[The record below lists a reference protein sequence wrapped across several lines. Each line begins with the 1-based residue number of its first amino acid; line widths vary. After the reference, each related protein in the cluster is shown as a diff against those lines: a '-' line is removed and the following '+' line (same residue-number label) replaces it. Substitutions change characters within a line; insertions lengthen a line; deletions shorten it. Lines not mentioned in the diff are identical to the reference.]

1 MRHIAIFVAIVV
13 LAATAA
19 ALSGGLAFY
28 LAEELAPDE
37 IRLVPPAHQ

>member
-1 MRHIAIFVAIVV
+1 VRNFAFFVAIVI

-28 LAEELAPDE
+28 LGEELVPDE
-37 IRLVPPAHQ
+37 IQLSSPKR

>member
-19 ALSGGLAFY
+19 ALSGGLAYY
-28 LAEELAPDE
+28 LGEELAPDE
-37 IRLVPPAHQ
+37 IHLAPPTHQ